1 MTFDE
6 IDIPEELDDE
16 HVQAISAH
24 AARLDAARKREDL
37 SEIVG
42 YSKELAESI
51 ARVVLVVRGR
61 VMSDSADFG
70 SIITEA
76 HKAIERQPGEGLAGS
91 DEIVRR
97 TAQSAKGL
105 VTDLGRLRNEVGTG
119 HGRATLPDVVEEQ
132 ARIAA
137 DATVVWARWIL
148 GRLPSYLL
156 ADVHE
161 LIKHLGGGTF
171 YKGDLTARLAAVDLS
186 SLAPDEAQ
194 ALGVAIGRRTV
205 RETFNVRIEG
215 VNPVIAQPERF
226 PAPYRAGLVRGLLF
240 NEQGTLCTWPWAVQ
254 LVVDLLLVDDQLEVL
269 LGNVVPLIASSD
281 WLAPHGSPSPTFK
294 KVAKTARAATSRLP
308 ANAREPWEQA
318 WKR

>member
-1 MTFDE
+1 MTFYE
-6 IDIPEELDDE
+6 IEVPEELDDE

-61 VMSDSADFG
+61 VMSDSVDFG

-76 HKAIERQPGEGLAGS
+76 HRAIERQPGEGLAGS
-91 DEIVRR
+91 HEIVRR

-171 YKGDLTARLAAVDLS
+171 YKGDLTARLAAVDLA
-186 SLAPDEAQ
+186 SLA
-194 ALGVAIGRRTV
+194 LGD
-205 RETFNVRIEG
+205 
-215 VNPVIAQPERF
+215 
-226 PAPYRAGLVRGLLF
+226 
-240 NEQGTLCTWPWAVQ
+240 C
-254 LVVDLLLVDDQLEVL
+254 
-269 LGNVVPLIASSD
+269 
-281 WLAPHGSPSPTFK
+281 
-294 KVAKTARAATSRLP
+294 
-308 ANAREPWEQA
+308 
-318 WKR
+318 